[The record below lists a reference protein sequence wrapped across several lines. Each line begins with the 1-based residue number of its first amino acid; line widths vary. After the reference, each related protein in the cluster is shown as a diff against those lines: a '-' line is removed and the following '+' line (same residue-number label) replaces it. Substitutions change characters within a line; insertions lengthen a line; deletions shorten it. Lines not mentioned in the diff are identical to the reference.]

1 MYCSIA
7 FLHTDIQHGEISAA
21 MPARDLV
28 VCLLPHLLRAGEQVR
43 CSTGKRIKR
52 AILMQGPESRGAGTG
67 PGAVGLGL
75 GTGEDCMEREA
86 GPVCGKGDRT
96 GKVGVRKDTEAGMG
110 NRVGVRGEM
119 GGEKL

>member
-7 FLHTDIQHGEISAA
+7 LHTHIQHGEISAA
-21 MPARDLV
+21 MPTRSLV

-67 PGAVGLGL
+67 AVGLGL
-75 GTGEDCMEREA
+75 GTGEDCMERSLRS
-86 GPVCGKGDRT
+86 VW
-96 GKVGVRKDTEAGMG
+96 
-110 NRVGVRGEM
+110 
-119 GGEKL
+119 